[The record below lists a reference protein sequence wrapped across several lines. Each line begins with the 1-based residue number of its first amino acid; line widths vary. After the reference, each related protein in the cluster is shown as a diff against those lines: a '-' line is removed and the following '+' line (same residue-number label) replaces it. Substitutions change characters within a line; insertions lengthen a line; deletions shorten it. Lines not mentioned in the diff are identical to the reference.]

1 MRPAISDGTRNQRLL
16 AAAMKP
22 NQRWWLVDSV
32 ILLLLAI
39 ISGVW
44 FLWHHAYGAYGDD
57 APGYIYSAHQ
67 LLAGEATVQQDVL
80 VQDALAWF
88 GDEQYARFVA
98 PAHHEI
104 IAPTGWITSR
114 YPLGLSVLMALAAWI
129 SGTITGIYLVV
140 PVFAVVV
147 VLCTYLG
154 AVWLLP
160 VPTVWKRLLGIGAAV
175 IVLSC
180 DLFAH
185 YAVAQPMREIPSL
198 GLFLIAMLVF
208 CTTLRATGWKQAL
221 GIVVAGLAF
230 GYSVGIRE
238 TSAILVLPLIWFG
251 ISRVKQQRWRVAG
264 WFLLGAVIAYSWFI
278 VQAVNI
284 TAHKEA
290 FRDKDITS
298 VAITSNIDHIQ
309 SLSITNLWDNQ
320 GKFKPGVG
328 GLQQYWEVINKF
340 SAWPLFLFC
349 AVLGLV
355 YIWRKDRALGRLLV
369 SWTGCIVL
377 LFGMWVNPYPRY
389 VLPILPVLAWTSM
402 VGTFAL
408 WQWCADLFQLR
419 RGTDLALLGLMAL
432 GFVLANQP
440 AIAERQEHVRTG
452 ATVDR
457 ELTKADLDVVLQV
470 GAAVTTDAQ
479 STGKTPLLL
488 MLGTTKG
495 GLAETIMAHTQLR
508 VIRFPSKDKE
518 QPPLDQLATYIQH
531 LDETYTLYL
540 WYDPS
545 VTANEQRFYNQQ
557 VLVPI
562 IQTTT
567 SYQPA
572 ISIYR
577 LEY

>member
-1 MRPAISDGTRNQRLL
+1 MKL
-16 AAAMKP
+16 AH
-22 NQRWWLVDSV
+22 RWWLLDSV
-32 ILLLLAI
+32 ILLLLTS
-39 ISGVW
+39 ISSAW
-44 FLWHHAYGAYGDD
+44 FMWHHAYGAYGDD
-57 APGYIYSAHQ
+57 SPGYIYSAHQ
-67 LLAGEATVQQDVL
+67 LLTGEALVQQDAL

-88 GDEQYARFVA
+88 GNEQHARFVA

-114 YPLGLSVLMALAAWI
+114 YPLGMSVLMALAAWL
-129 SGTITGIYLVV
+129 SGTVTGIYLVV
-140 PVFAVVV
+140 PVFAVIV

-154 AVWLLP
+154 AIWLLP
-160 VPTVWKRLLGIGAAV
+160 VAAVWKRLVGIGAAV
-175 IVLSC
+175 IVVSC

-198 GLFLIAMLVF
+198 GLFLIAVLIF

-221 GIVVAGLAF
+221 GMVIAGLAF

-238 TSAILVLPLIWFG
+238 TGAILVLPLILFG
-251 ISRVKQQRWRVAG
+251 LSRVQQQRWRVAG
-264 WFLLGAVIAYSWFI
+264 WFLLGAVMAYSWFI

-290 FRDKDITS
+290 FRDKDITTI
-298 VAITSNIDHIQ
+298 AITANIDHIQ

-328 GLQQYWEVINKF
+328 GLQQYWEVINNF

-349 AVLGLV
+349 ALIGLW
-355 YIWRKDRALGRLLV
+355 YAWKKDPALGRLLV
-369 SWTGCIVL
+369 SWVVLVVL

-389 VLPILPVLAWTSM
+389 VLPILPVLAWASM
-402 VGTFAL
+402 LGMFAI
-408 WQWCADLFQLR
+408 WQWFVQLFQLR
-419 RGTDLALLGLMAL
+419 RGTSMAMLGLMVL

-440 AIAERQEHVRTG
+440 AIAERQEHLRTG
-452 ATVDR
+452 AAVDR
-457 ELTKADLDVVLQV
+457 ELTKADLDLVIQ
-470 GAAVTTDAQ
+470 ASTAVITDAQ

-488 MLGTTKG
+488 MLGATKG
-495 GLAETIMAHTQLR
+495 GLAETIMTHADLR
-508 VIRFPSKDKE
+508 VIRFPSKEKE
-518 QPPLDQLATYIQH
+518 QPPLDQLAAYIRH